1 MRFEYREFGL
11 ELVSLD
17 HSRRPKRP
25 PMAEE
30 KRDDGAGDPIKSLLE
45 EALERQRNE
54 MMDSFAQI
62 LRRMPAAASA
72 SSTSSRFGD
81 ATPFKVQVNFEIPL
95 FEGNIDADALD
106 NWLNVLEG
114 YFSVHN
120 FSDREKITFALLKAV
135 PHVQNWWGTYCEQNL
150 SDESEMFET
159 IPTWA
164 SFIDAVK
171 EQYYPVG
178 NYDDQYT
185 KWTILRQERDQTVS
199 EYTNKFHTLRTKLSI
214 KDFEQHLILKYR
226 SGIHWYIQTE
236 MEFLDISSLG
246 FTYQYVAKI
255 E

>member
-1 MRFEYREFGL
+1 MSPTRSEYREFGL

-135 PHVQNWWGTYCEQNL
+135 PHVQNWWGTYCEQN
-150 SDESEMFET
+150 SPNESGMFET
-159 IPTWA
+159 NP
-164 SFIDAVK
+164 
-171 EQYYPVG
+171 
-178 NYDDQYT
+178 
-185 KWTILRQERDQTVS
+185 
-199 EYTNKFHTLRTKLSI
+199 
-214 KDFEQHLILKYR
+214 
-226 SGIHWYIQTE
+226 
-236 MEFLDISSLG
+236 LG
-246 FTYQYVAKI
+246 PLL
-255 E
+255 